1 MPYSA
6 DPPSTDGQVIIGP
19 PDLPAILR
27 TPLAA
32 DVRADVE
39 LYLHAAPARA
49 DIDYFAISSS
59 GRPVGQILLHDINL
73 ASGESLVGYH
83 LFSRADRGQGIGTRA
98 LRLLQRHVIQRT
110 QLRQLTIITTEDNLA
125 SQARARAC
133 GFAHAG
139 PAREG
144 PPLLVFRWAV
154 RKQ

>member
-1 MPYSA
+1 MPYAENRYS
-6 DPPSTDGQVIIGP
+6 DGQVSIGP
-19 PDLPAILR
+19 PDLAAILW
-27 TPLAA
+27 LSLDA

-59 GRPVGQILLHDINL
+59 GRPVGQIMLHDIDL
-73 ASGESLVGYH
+73 ASGASLVGYH

-110 QLRQLTIITTEDNLA
+110 PLRQLTIITTEDNLP
-125 SQARARAC
+125 SQALARAC
-133 GFAHAG
+133 GFTHAG

-144 PPLLVFRWAV
+144 PPLLVFHWAV
-154 RKQ
+154 RKE